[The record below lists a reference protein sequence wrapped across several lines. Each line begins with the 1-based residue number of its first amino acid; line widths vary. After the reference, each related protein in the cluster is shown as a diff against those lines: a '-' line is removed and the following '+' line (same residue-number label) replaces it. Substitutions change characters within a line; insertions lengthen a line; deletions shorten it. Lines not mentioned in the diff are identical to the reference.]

1 MEDKS
6 KVVVFIIA
14 AYVTIIIGIL
24 NLVMYITGAP
34 DLKSLIQSTN
44 QPTVSSNNQPDMTM
58 ENNTTSET
66 VQTYSKTP
74 ENTFDDALQ
83 SDVQISKGETYEL
96 IADGIISG
104 DIIVGDQRV
113 YDSEKNTALIVKC
126 KKGTIINAPYGCLV
140 SYDNDLER
148 MIAHVVGE
156 GFSRENIT
164 ILEWN

>member
-6 KVVVFIIA
+6 KVVFKIA
-14 AYVTIIIGIL
+14 AYVTIIVGVLSVVIF
-24 NLVMYITGAP
+24 ITGKP
-34 DLKSLIQSTN
+34 DLKSLIQSTM
-44 QPTVSSNNQPDMTM
+44 QPTVASNNQTDMTND
-58 ENNTTSET
+58 NNTTLET
-66 VQTYSKTP
+66 VQTYSNTP

-96 IADGIISG
+96 VADGIISG
-104 DIIVGDQRV
+104 DIIIGDQRLF
-113 YDSEKNTALIVKC
+113 DSEKNTALIVEC